1 MQSYEINKDTL
12 AIIPKNENES
22 IVYESENQYIVEESV
37 DKIMEDSCLYFGS
50 NFEGRKAGSAKILNL
65 THKLPILVEESNSI
79 IFFPTSS
86 PRLAKCSWISL
97 NNIASYERSNNGSK
111 LTFKDGQSIIL
122 PISYGML
129 DNQVLRSSRLQYL
142 LSTRNVEKKSKNQKN
157 TKKMV

>member
-1 MQSYEINKDTL
+1 MDTYEINKDTL
-12 AIIPKNENES
+12 AILPKNENES
-22 IVYESENQYIVEESV
+22 IVYENDNRYEVKESV

-50 NFEGRKAGSAKILNL
+50 NFEGRKAGSARLLNL

-97 NNIASYERSNNGSK
+97 NNIDHYEKYNKGSK
-111 LTFKDGQSIIL
+111 LVFKDGQSIIL
-122 PISYGML
+122 PMSYGML

-142 LSTRNVEKKSKNQKN
+142 INLRNNKN
-157 TKKMV
+157 